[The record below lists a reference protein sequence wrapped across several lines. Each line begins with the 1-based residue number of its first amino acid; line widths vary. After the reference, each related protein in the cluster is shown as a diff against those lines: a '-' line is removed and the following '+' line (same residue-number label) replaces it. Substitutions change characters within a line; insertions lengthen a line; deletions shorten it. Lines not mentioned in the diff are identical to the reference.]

1 VTNEILQ
8 TLPSTR
14 QRNSLLS
21 VGMNL
26 NIPDED
32 PKLLVNNSNGNSNSK
47 DIPTYKKRFSISNY
61 NNDEFESPQQQH
73 QQQQQHQHVV
83 VERENKIPR
92 TSSKENSFLAR
103 SVPMECDDAL
113 MMTSRCDVP
122 QNLTT
127 NRRAA
132 NSLMDLSFACEK
144 ERRTMTSHPRHIPVA
159 APMMSSHSSSFSSLS
174 SSFSFSSNSISS
186 SNSSLNGVVASSP
199 FVTRSITYPST
210 QPSKKPLQMSNV
222 LNTNNVKLVHVGSN
236 PNPTNNSAMNRCIGF
251 GRSKTVIA
259 LVSPT
264 SATSNCYPAVQTS
277 PVSLVM
283 KKSFN

>member
-1 VTNEILQ
+1 MTNEILQ

-32 PKLLVNNSNGNSNSK
+32 PKLVNNTNNK
-47 DIPTYKKRFSISNY
+47 DIPSYKKRFSISSY
-61 NNDEFESPQQQH
+61 NNDEFESS
-73 QQQQQHQHVV
+73 QQQQQQQQVV

-103 SVPMECDDAL
+103 SVPMECDDAM
-113 MMTSRCDVP
+113 MMTSRSDVP
-122 QNLTT
+122 QNLST

-144 ERRTMTSHPRHIPVA
+144 ERRTLTSHPRHLPVA
-159 APMMSSHSSSFSSLS
+159 APMMSSHSSSYSSLS

-186 SNSSLNGVVASSP
+186 SSSSLNGVAASSP
-199 FVTRSITYPST
+199 FVTRSITFRST

-222 LNTNNVKLVHVGSN
+222 LNSNNVKLVHVGSN
-236 PNPTNNSAMNRCIGF
+236 PNPVNNSAMNRCIGF